1 VVFLLI
7 CWLFLGNDPLSGVLG
22 GYGAREFT
30 LGQRLLSE
38 TRIVIHYLSLLV
50 LPLPGRLNLAY
61 DYQLSTGLFT
71 PPETLLAIIGL
82 VGLTSLIFSLY
93 KKDRLAAFAIFWL
106 LGNLAV
112 ESTFMPLE
120 LIFEH
125 RMYLPSMFLILAGVA
140 WLYRLTTSREKT
152 ARLIIIGALLL
163 LSLFTWQR
171 NGVWKDTVTLWTDVI
186 QKSPGSVRAHVNL
199 GIAYSE
205 AGQFDKAESFLIKA
219 MELDPDSGFTY
230 LNLGANLEKQERYA
244 EAISIYKKAIGLR
257 KSNPPKLYFNLSLA
271 YQKINDYNNSI
282 KYAEL
287 AISKNPYHYG
297 SHMLLGRAYFKTGNY
312 REAENIY
319 QKTLKLFPEKG
330 DAYISLGAVYERQN
344 RLEEALSILNI
355 ALTRKDTDAAKA
367 YNTLGIIYWRL
378 KKYQDSVNAAQ
389 QAIAI
394 NPGLLDA
401 YLTLGLTY
409 EDMGMQDLAL
419 AQFRKAWQQGY
430 DMVATYNYWAINFM
444 RQNDTGRAIL
454 YLQEAL
460 KLQPD
465 HPESLKNLAE
475 AYLLKNK

>member
-1 VVFLLI
+1 
-7 CWLFLGNDPLSGVLG
+7 
-22 GYGAREFT
+22 
-30 LGQRLLSE
+30 
-38 TRIVIHYLSLLV
+38 
-50 LPLPGRLNLAY
+50 
-61 DYQLSTGLFT
+61 
-71 PPETLLAIIGL
+71 
-82 VGLTSLIFSLY
+82 
-93 KKDRLAAFAIFWL
+93 
-106 LGNLAV
+106 
-112 ESTFMPLE
+112 
-120 LIFEH
+120 
-125 RMYLPSMFLILAGVA
+125 
-140 WLYRLTTSREKT
+140 
-152 ARLIIIGALLL
+152 
-163 LSLFTWQR
+163 
-171 NGVWKDTVTLWTDVI
+171 
-186 QKSPGSVRAHVNL
+186 VNL
-199 GIAYSE
+199 GIAYSQT
-205 AGQFDKAESFLIKA
+205 GQFDEAESFLIKA
-219 MELDPDSGFTY
+219 MELEPDTGFSY

-244 EAISIYKKAIGLR
+244 EAISIYKKAIGLK
-257 KSNPPKLYFNLSLA
+257 KSNPQKLYSNLSMA
-271 YQKINDYNNSI
+271 YQKLNDYANSI
-282 KYAEL
+282 KYAKL
-287 AISKNPYHYG
+287 AISKNPNRYGHY
-297 SHMLLGRAYFKTGNY
+297 MLLGRAYFKAGNY
-312 REAENIY
+312 QEAENIY
-319 QKTLKLFPEKG
+319 QKTLKLFPGKS
-330 DAYISLGAVYERQN
+330 DAYVRLGAVYERQN

-430 DMVATYNYWAINFM
+430 DMVATYNYWAIYFM